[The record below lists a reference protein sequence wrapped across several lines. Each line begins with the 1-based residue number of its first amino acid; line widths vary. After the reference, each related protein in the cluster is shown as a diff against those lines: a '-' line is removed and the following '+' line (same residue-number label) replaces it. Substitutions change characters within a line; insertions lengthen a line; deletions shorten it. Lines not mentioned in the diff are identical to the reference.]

1 MSAVEEYVMWG
12 LQQPPQPEGPQARV
26 LVVDDENGPR
36 QALRMLLKEHY
47 HVDLAGSVT
56 EAMATMRKRS
66 YDLIITDIR
75 MPVQTGVDLLR
86 QAKEFDPDVQ
96 VIILT
101 GYGELETARKAVEY
115 GAFAYLE
122 KPFDSDSMLLYVDSA
137 IRKHREESERRTLE
151 HLALEANRFET
162 LGRVVSCMMHDLGS
176 PLTVI
181 ESTVELMLSCT
192 DLATDE
198 RRLQTLL
205 AQVRHCNEMVRSTMG
220 FLRSDQNELGR
231 FSLNEIVETCLEV
244 AQPYLRKER
253 VTVVKDLCLDLP
265 MCPGDL
271 TLVRQAVLNLITNA
285 CHAMEGQA
293 NPMTITMTTRMTE
306 QGAALS
312 VVDSG
317 PGVTPENRERIFE
330 TFFTTKG
337 EKGTGLGLTVVR
349 YVMDKHC
356 GGVVLMPK
364 GEGGAEFVLTFPCAA
379 ANGKRIP
386 ETIAAR

>member
-1 MSAVEEYVMWG
+1 MSAVEECVMWG
-12 LQQPPQPEGPQARV
+12 LSQDTEVEAPHARI

-47 HVDLAGSVT
+47 EVDLAGSVR
-56 EAMATMRKRS
+56 EAMGTIRKQT

-75 MPVQTGVDLLR
+75 MPQETGVDLLR
-86 QAKEFDPDVQ
+86 QAKEWDADVQ

-122 KPFDSDSMLLYVDSA
+122 KPFDSDSMLLYVESA
-137 IRKHREESERRTLE
+137 IRKHREEQERRTLE

-181 ESTVELMLSCT
+181 ESTVEMMLAAPDIAS
-192 DLATDE
+192 DQ
-198 RRLQTLL
+198 RRLNTLL

-231 FSLNEIVETCLEV
+231 FSLNEIVETCLDV
-244 AQPYLRKER
+244 AQPFLRKEG
-253 VTVVKDLCLDLP
+253 VSVVKNLCLDLP

-285 CHAMEGQA
+285 CHAMEGQSH
-293 NPMTITMTTRMTE
+293 PMTITMTTRMTE
-306 QGAALS
+306 QGPALS
-312 VVDSG
+312 VMDTG
-317 PGVTPENRERIFE
+317 PGVMPANRERIFE

-337 EKGTGLGLTVVR
+337 ARGTGLGLTVVR

-356 GGVVLMPK
+356 GSVILMPQ
-364 GEGGAEFVLTFPCAA
+364 GEGGADFVLTFPCAT
-379 ANGKRIP
+379 NGK
-386 ETIAAR
+386 TTL

>member
-1 MSAVEEYVMWG
+1 MIKAKRERLYKDVEFLCNIRPYRNYKNLDSLDEACTYISGEFARHGYKPVEQKWEAEENEYKNII
-12 LQQPPQPEGPQARV
+12 A
-26 LVVDDENGPR
+26 
-36 QALRMLLKEHY
+36 
-47 HVDLAGSVT
+47 
-56 EAMATMRKRS
+56 S
-66 YDLIITDIR
+66 Y
-75 MPVQTGVDLLR
+75 
-86 QAKEFDPDVQ
+86 
-96 VIILT
+96 
-101 GYGELETARKAVEY
+101 
-115 GAFAYLE
+115 
-122 KPFDSDSMLLYVDSA
+122 
-137 IRKHREESERRTLE
+137 REEKERRTLE

-181 ESTVELMLSCT
+181 ESTVEMMLACP
-192 DLATDE
+192 DMAGDE
-198 RRLQTLL
+198 RRLNTLV

-253 VTVVKDLCLDLP
+253 VTVVKKLCLDLP

-293 NPMTITMTTRMTE
+293 APMTISMTTRMTE
-306 QGAALS
+306 HGAALS

-317 PGVTPENRERIFE
+317 SGVAAENRERIFE

-349 YVMDKHC
+349 YVMDKHA
-356 GGVVLMPK
+356 GTVVLMPSTN
-364 GEGGAEFVLTFPCAA
+364 GGAEFVLTFPCAA
-379 ANGKRIP
+379 TNGIR
-386 ETIAAR
+386 TL